1 MSPSPSRPDPIAPRR
16 VPLRLR
22 VIGCVRKIIGEPGP
36 KMVRVAVARHEPEE
50 QLLLSMLHDAGIP
63 ARAIRTGGFHS
74 PEMLASGPR
83 DILVPEHFELD
94 ARSVVQPIADDIRM
108 RDYED
113 REEEERR

>member
-1 MSPSPSRPDPIAPRR
+1 MGW
-16 VPLRLR
+16 L
-22 VIGCVRKIIGEPGP
+22 RKIIGEPGP
-36 KMVRVAVARHEPEE
+36 KMVRVAVVQNEPEE
-50 QLLLSMLHDAGIP
+50 QLLLAMLHDAGIP
-63 ARAIRTGGFHS
+63 ARAARTGGFHS
-74 PEMLASGPR
+74 PEMMAAGPR